1 MSLRFRLNAIITL
14 VVLLIAAVLAQIV
27 IADTRRAIREE
38 MNAGGKV
45 THQLMTSVLH
55 NSRLVE
61 DPGATDVKVLAFLR
75 TLGRVRAHEIR
86 YYTSSGTLVYTSP
99 PSPYKAGRSAPA
111 WFSNLVAPD
120 LTPVELAT
128 PQGRVVIVPD
138 ASRAVL
144 DAWDDLTKLLV
155 LVTGFLVAV
164 NVASFVLLGRFLR
177 PLSGVLAG
185 LAEMERG
192 RLDVR
197 LPRYSLP
204 EFDAMGQAFNRMA
217 AGLEESQA
225 EHRRAL
231 RAELEL
237 EQNRRLTQTIQSRL
251 EEERRALAREL
262 HDELGQSVTAIRT
275 IGSAIAARTK
285 DAAPEAHANAQTIV
299 DIAGR
304 IYDAVHSIVRELR
317 PPALD
322 NLGLR
327 DALEDSVAG
336 WRARH
341 PDIACGLRLEGELDG
356 LGEVVSIT
364 LYRLV
369 QECLTNVARHAGA
382 TRVDVSVERRGGNVR
397 LVVADDGKGLAE
409 GGDDGHYGLIG
420 MRERVQAL
428 DGDFELVTAPGSG
441 LTVRATLPVRAGA
454 DAAAAASARESA

>member
-1 MSLRFRLNAIITL
+1 MSLRFRLNATITL

-45 THQLMTSVLH
+45 AHQLMTSVLH

-61 DPGATDVKVLAFLR
+61 DPGATDVKVLEFLR
-75 TLGRVRAHEIR
+75 ALGRVRAHEIR
-86 YYTSSGTLVYTSP
+86 YYTSSGALVYTSP

-111 WFSNLVAPD
+111 WFASLVAPD
-120 LTPVELAT
+120 LTSQELAT

-155 LVTGFLVAV
+155 IVVGFLVAV

-177 PLSGVLAG
+177 PLSGVLEG

-204 EFDAMGQAFNRMA
+204 EFDAMSHAFNRMA
-217 AGLEESQA
+217 TGLEESQA

-237 EQNRRLTQTIQSRL
+237 EQNRRLTQVIQSRL

-285 DAAPEAHANAQTIV
+285 DGAPEVHANAKTIV

-304 IYDAVHSIVRELR
+304 IYDAVHGIVSELR

-327 DALEDSVAG
+327 DALEDYVAG
-336 WRARH
+336 WRTRH
-341 PDIACGLRLEGELDG
+341 PEIACALRLEGELDG

-364 LYRLV
+364 LYRLM
-369 QECLTNVARHAGA
+369 QECLTNVARHADA
-382 TRVDVSVERRGGNVR
+382 TRVDVTVERRGDR
-397 LVVADDGKGLAE
+397 LQLVVADDGEGLAD
-409 GGDDGHYGLIG
+409 GADDGHYGLIG

-428 DGDFELVTAPGSG
+428 EGEFELETAPGAG
-441 LTVRATLPVRAGA
+441 LTVRATLPLRTGAEAVTGAGA
-454 DAAAAASARESA
+454 RETA